1 MQGLSP
7 AESQERPSR
16 CDGTAPKRINPYP
29 ERSEVSP
36 CPNGAL
42 PKATIFCISG
52 SIGTAHRIYH
62 TFFRRRCKPAFLSCD
77 SFSFPSICKNVLSSI
92 LLNGT
97 SRRLCLH
104 LCTLFLSY
112 LNEIGSAIW
121 VSVYE
126 QNSGGSRGKHAV
138 RFCEWRGLNCYNC
151 SNYIEENACF
161 IGIYVINLKW

>member
-36 CPNGAL
+36 TPNGSL

-77 SFSFPSICKNVLSSI
+77 SFPFPSICKNVLSSI

-97 SRRLCLH
+97 SGRLFLH

-112 LNEIGSAIW
+112 LNDIASHHITIKYEKTSLTYDTALHN
-121 VSVYE
+121 VSKCGPIKINNNNLSL
-126 QNSGGSRGKHAV
+126 QNM
-138 RFCEWRGLNCYNC
+138 
-151 SNYIEENACF
+151 
-161 IGIYVINLKW
+161 

>member
-36 CPNGAL
+36 TPNGSL

-77 SFSFPSICKNVLSSI
+77 SFHFPSICKNVLSSI
-92 LLNGT
+92 LLNDA
-97 SRRLCLH
+97 SRRLCVH

-112 LNEIGSAIW
+112 LNDIGSARPLYFLSSGLI
-121 VSVYE
+121 VIYE
-126 QNSGGSRGKHAV
+126 EKLQISSSR
-138 RFCEWRGLNCYNC
+138 RFITNKSTCLY
-151 SNYIEENACF
+151 
-161 IGIYVINLKW
+161 